1 MDSYDE
7 IPYNSTPFTE
17 THPTHLAVLA
27 RLFGLAA
34 PDPER
39 CRVLELGCASGG
51 NLIPMAW
58 YLRGSEFVGIELS
71 FSQAAAG
78 AALIDRL
85 GLTNIRLRQGD
96 ILDVRDDLGEF
107 DYILAHGVYSWVPPA
122 VREKIL
128 RICASNLSP
137 NGIAYISYNTYPGW
151 RMRGML
157 RDMLLHHARRE
168 PDPRHRLAKAREM
181 LEFLD
186 AALEE
191 IDIHSARYLKQEIA
205 HLRASHPSYLYH
217 EYLAEFN
224 EPFLFSQFMDAAGRH
239 GLQYLCEADL
249 HTMFP
254 STLGERAAG
263 LLAQFDDLLEQEQ
276 YMDFIR
282 NRTFRRTLLC
292 RAEHALTRELALEQL
307 ADFAF
312 YTSLVPPEDLNLREA
327 GEQRF
332 SLPDGGSYP
341 VAHPLTK
348 AALLHLAAVFPDS
361 VAFPVLQAQ
370 AQRML
375 CDAGAE
381 EHAARAAHL
390 HEELFALVAHQAVRM
405 TLRAQ
410 RLSHEAAERP
420 RATALARVQAES
432 GIGHVATPRHTTI
445 QLDDFSTRLIG
456 YLDGARDSAE
466 LAERLAAD
474 IASGDLRIPGGPEA
488 DSGQVAERVA
498 RNCERLLALFA
509 RYGVLEA
516 AEA

>member
-17 THPTHLAVLA
+17 THPAHLAALA
-27 RLFGLAA
+27 RLFGFAA
-34 PDPER
+34 PDPEC

-58 YLRGSEFVGIELS
+58 HLRGSEFVGIELS
-71 FSQAAAG
+71 SSQAAAG

-85 GLTNIRLRQGD
+85 GLTNIRLQQGD
-96 ILDVRDDLGEF
+96 ILDVRDELGQF
-107 DYILAHGVYSWVPPA
+107 DYILAHGVYSWVPPV

-128 RICASNLSP
+128 QICAANLSP
-137 NGIAYISYNTYPGW
+137 NGIAYISYNTHPGW
-151 RMRGML
+151 RLRGML
-157 RDMLLHHARRE
+157 RDMLLHHTRRA
-168 PDPRHRLAKAREM
+168 PSPRHRLTQAREM

-186 AALEE
+186 TALEE
-191 IDIHSARYLKQEIA
+191 IDVHSAQYLKQEIT

-249 HTMFP
+249 YTMFP

-263 LLAQFDDLLEQEQ
+263 LVAQFDDLLEQEQ

-292 RAEHALTRELALEQL
+292 RAEHALTRELTLEQL

-312 YTSLVPPEDLNLREA
+312 YAALVPPQDLDLRTA

-341 VAHPLTK
+341 VVHPLTK
-348 AALLHLAAVFPDS
+348 AALLHLATVFPDS
-361 VAFPVLQAQ
+361 VAFPALQAQ
-370 AQRML
+370 AQRIL
-375 CDAGAE
+375 RDAGAE
-381 EHAARAAHL
+381 EHARQAAHL
-390 HEELFALVAHQAVRM
+390 REELFALVVHQAVRM

-410 RLSHEAAERP
+410 RFFHEVTERP
-420 RATALARVQAES
+420 RATALACVQAQS
-432 GIGHVATPRHTTI
+432 GLGHVATPRHTTI
-445 QLDDFSTRLIG
+445 QLDEFSARLIG
-456 YLDGARDSAE
+456 YLDGTRNSAE
-466 LAERLAAD
+466 LAARLVAD
-474 IASGDLRIPGGPEA
+474 IASGELRIPGGSES
-488 DSGQVAERVA
+488 DSGQAMEKA
-498 RNCERLLALFA
+498 ALNCERLLALFA

-516 AEA
+516 AEP